1 MIMHDSEG
9 AFHNYS
15 YLYPM
20 NTILTILHVSA
31 GSVGCIHHGKELS
44 LAHLQS
50 IMFPD
55 DIQETCPTFLH
66 KTNTRKA

>member
-9 AFHNYS
+9 AFYYYS
-15 YLYPM
+15 CLYPM

-31 GSVGCIHHGKELS
+31 GSVGFIHHDKELS
-44 LAHLQS
+44 LADLQS

-55 DIQETCPTFLH
+55 DIQETCPTFF
-66 KTNTRKA
+66 A